1 MGLSLWRS
9 CDKVLTPMAR
19 LEQYGG
25 TPVGASPSRLDT
37 ALGGAAILLWSTTVA
52 VGRSLTEKLGPLT
65 APAAIFLLGGGIGIV
80 LRRLAGR
87 QRAAPPRPAVDPRY
101 LWGCGALFAGYQAC
115 LYLALGL
122 AQDRAQVLGV
132 ALANY
137 LWPMLTLLL
146 SVSLLRLRARPW
158 LVPGALLATAGVA
171 LAVTEGAPLTW
182 ASLRSSLATSGL
194 PYALGA
200 GAAVLWALYSV
211 LARAWAS
218 DRDAVPAFMVATAA
232 VLGAGRFLTGEASR
246 WTGRGIAELGFM
258 ALGSS
263 LAYMFWDRA
272 VRKGDIVLVA
282 AASYLTPLL
291 SSAISALYL
300 GVAPGPRLWLG
311 GVLVVV
317 GAAVCRLSVGAN

>member
-1 MGLSLWRS
+1 
-9 CDKVLTPMAR
+9 MAR

-52 VGRSLTEKLGPLT
+52 VGRSLTEQLGPLT

-80 LRRLAGR
+80 LRRSGGR

-158 LVPGALLATAGVA
+158 LVPGALLAMAGVA

-200 GAAVLWALYSV
+200 G
-211 LARAWAS
+211 
-218 DRDAVPAFMVATAA
+218 
-232 VLGAGRFLTGEASR
+232 RFLTGEVSR
-246 WTGRGIAELGFM
+246 WAGRGVAELGFM